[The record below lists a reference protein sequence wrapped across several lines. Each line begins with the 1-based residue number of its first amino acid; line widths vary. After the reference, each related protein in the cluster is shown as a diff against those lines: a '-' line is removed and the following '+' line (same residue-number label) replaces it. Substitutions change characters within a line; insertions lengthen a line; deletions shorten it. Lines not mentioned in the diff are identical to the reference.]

1 VIKKC
6 VLLVFI
12 GLLMFATNAETI
24 SAQTKSDNSASTVEK
39 IKTNVLRRGIGEK
52 KRVRIKML
60 DGTKMKGY
68 ISQTGEDSFN
78 LTDSKT
84 KQTTT
89 VAYRDVAQVKGQGL
103 SNGAKIVIGV
113 GIAAA
118 VTVSLIGV
126 SIGRGLGNI
135 RVF

>member
-1 VIKKC
+1 MIKKC